1 MADTDPKEAL
11 RVLNAWTRS
20 SLGYA
25 DFDTFIRAG
34 GSFGD
39 AITAIGNE
47 RRRLGLA
54 MVALYQWK
62 PAPPP
67 HPPEVAGQGEA
78 EDYERANERITIGPE
93 ALARAE
99 AEVTGEP
106 VDPHNAGIQGLD
118 R

>member
-1 MADTDPKEAL
+1 MANVDPKEAL
-11 RVLNAWTRS
+11 HALNTWTRS
-20 SLGYA
+20 SLDYA
-25 DFDTFIRAG
+25 DFDTYIRAG

-39 AITAIGNE
+39 AIKTIN
-47 RRRLGLA
+47 RDRHQLDLA

-67 HPPEVAGQGEA
+67 HEPEVAGQGEA
-78 EDYERANERITIGPE
+78 EDYERANQRMTIGPE

-106 VDPHNAGIQGLD
+106 LDPHNAGIHGIDL
-118 R
+118 

>member
-1 MADTDPKEAL
+1 MPQADPKEAL
-11 RVLNAWTRS
+11 RALNAWTRS

-25 DFDTFIRAG
+25 DFDTFIRTG

-39 AITAIGNE
+39 AITAINGAKHQLN
-47 RRRLGLA
+47 LA

-67 HPPEVAGQGEA
+67 RQPEAAGQGEH
-78 EDYERANERITIGPE
+78 EDYEHANERMAIGPE

-99 AEVTGEP
+99 AAACGEDDH
-106 VDPHNAGIQGLD
+106 V
-118 R
+118 